1 MELNVKGTV
10 FVELGPQTLAL
21 LTGNALSAPVKN
33 EVKAEPK
40 AEAPKVEAKPEAPKP
55 AAPAPKPAKEAA
67 PSFEDMDD
75 EARLEVLKAEVTKHT
90 KKGKSADIKFI
101 LAQYDAPKTSE
112 MDPAHYAD
120 FYNALQ
126 RYGKGE
132 DLADIFPNEDLG

>member
-33 EVKAEPK
+33 EVAAKSEDK
-40 AEAPKVEAKPEAPKP
+40 KVDAPKTPAPAPKP
-55 AAPAPKPAKEAA
+55 AAPAAKKEG
-67 PSFEDMDD
+67 PVPFEDMDD
-75 EARLEVLKAEVTKHT
+75 EAKLGALKAEVTKHT

-101 LAQYDAPKTSE
+101 LAQYDAPKTSV
-112 MDPAHYAD
+112 MDATHYDA
-120 FYNALQ
+120 FYAALQ

-132 DLADIFPNEDLG
+132 TVEEIFPSEDLG